1 MSENG
6 KTLYKKIKT
15 TKLGE
20 GLSLSPIL
28 NKQAITRTV
37 QAIAYFYDFAL
48 TDGAEKV
55 YIFATAAVR
64 SAQNKEEFLSAVY
77 DKIGVCV
84 DVVSGEKEALLG
96 LRGAL
101 NGKDGG
107 IIDIGGAS
115 TEITVSKD
123 GKTIYSYSL
132 NLGVVRLLDLCG
144 QDREKILSTCNEKIS
159 EYGQI
164 PCAQYYGIGGTA
176 TSLASIYLSLET
188 YDPEKVNGCKL
199 TLPSVS
205 ALAEKLLSMS
215 VEERKKLK
223 GLQPER
229 AEVIAGGAVLLLSI
243 MKRYCIEY
251 ITVSESDNLEGYLL
265 EKTGE
270 KYE

>member
-48 TDGAEKV
+48 TDGAGKV
-55 YIFATAAVR
+55 YVFATAAVR

-123 GKTIYSYSL
+123 EKTIYSYSL

-144 QDREKILSTCNEKIS
+144 QDGEKILSTCNEKIS

-199 TLPSVS
+199 TLSSVS

-243 MKRYCIEY
+243 MKRYSIEY